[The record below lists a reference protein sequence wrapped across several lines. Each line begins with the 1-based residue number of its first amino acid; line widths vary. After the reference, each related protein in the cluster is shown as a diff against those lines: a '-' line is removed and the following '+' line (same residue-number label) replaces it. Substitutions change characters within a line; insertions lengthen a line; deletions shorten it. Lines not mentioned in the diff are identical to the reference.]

1 MRHSLLAL
9 LLAAS
14 LHAID
19 LSHAVILTPPGPE
32 LPAATVLA
40 EELQHRSGLRL
51 KTTTIRP
58 AAGAVI
64 ALAVTPNLPPDGYQI
79 ATNNNTVQI
88 NGASP
93 RAVLYGVGHLL
104 RQLNWGPNT
113 LELPNNINLT
123 SAPKLPI
130 RGHQLGYR
138 NTNNTWDA
146 WTVPQF
152 ETYIRELALFGM
164 NAVEGIP
171 LFSEKP
177 SPHAKLPAREMN
189 RAITQICER
198 YGLDYWIWAPV
209 QFKPADTA
217 KASAYLD
224 EITQIARD
232 SATLSALFVPGGD
245 PGDNPPETLLPFL
258 AQMAARVRAVHPQA
272 QIWLSLQGFNEAKAN
287 YVYAWLARETPPWF
301 GGIVAGP
308 SSPPVAETRRR
319 IPAGMKIR
327 LYPDVSHNV
336 RSQFEVPD
344 WDQTYAL
351 TLGRETVNPRPVEY
365 AARHRKTASLASGGI
380 TYSDGVHDD
389 VNKIIWTALD
399 WDPNRA
405 PRDILIEYARLY
417 LNARDAE
424 EIADAI
430 LALENN
436 WRGPL
441 LANGA
446 VEGTLRWW
454 QSLATRHPE
463 LSKNWRW
470 QMNLLRAVYDAYLR
484 RRLLEDTQAEADANA
499 ALRRGEVTPARQA
512 LARPTKETAL
522 RQQILDPCD
531 QLWLSINLQSSV
543 EKYKSRDAQRGA
555 IRDFVDL
562 PLNNRWWLED
572 EIAKAEKLPETQ
584 RNLRLLELANWESPG
599 EGSFYDDIGNI
610 AKMPHVER
618 DTDEDEATPLFWW
631 RNDGYSRERRSW
643 LVTQWPH
650 KMVYEGLD
658 PKFEYTVRTTG
669 YGQALL
675 KINGKRVQP
684 VKDGKQIGE
693 FKEFTVPPSELT
705 NGRIVLTWDKAGD
718 EAHLNWRNR
727 SRLSEVWLLRGT
739 LRQ

>member
-1 MRHSLLAL
+1 MSRLTLAL
-9 LLAAS
+9 LLATA

-19 LSHAVILTPPGPE
+19 LSHAVIVSPPS
-32 LPAATVLA
+32 PAATVLA
-40 EELQHRSGLRL
+40 EELERRSGLRL
-51 KTTTIRP
+51 KTATTRP
-58 AAGAVI
+58 AQGEI
-64 ALAVTPNLPPDGYQI
+64 ITLSINSALPTDAYQI
-79 ATNNNTVQI
+79 TTTTNTLQI
-88 NGASP
+88 SGASQ
-93 RAVLYGVGHLL
+93 RALLYGIGHLL
-104 RQLNWGPNT
+104 RHLHWAPNT
-113 LELPNNINLT
+113 LELQKNINLT

-138 NTNNTWDA
+138 HTNNTWDA

-171 LFSEKP
+171 AFDEKQ
-177 SPHAKLPAREMN
+177 SPHAKLSNREMN
-189 RAITQICER
+189 RAITQICAR

-209 QFKPADTA
+209 QFHPTDPA
-217 KASAYLD
+217 KAAAYLD
-224 EITQIARD
+224 QLTQIAKD
-232 SATLSALFVPGGD
+232 SATLTALFVPGGD

-258 AQMAARVRAVHPQA
+258 AQMAARVRAVHPKA

-301 GGIVAGP
+301 GGFVAGP
-308 SSPPVAETRRR
+308 SSPPVAVTRQR
-319 IPAGMKIR
+319 IPAGVKIR

-351 TLGRETVNPRPVEY
+351 TLGREAINPRPFEY
-365 AARHRKTASLASGGI
+365 AARHRKVAPLSSGAI

-389 VNKIIWTALD
+389 VNKVIWTALD
-399 WDPNRA
+399 WDPTRS
-405 PRDILIEYARLY
+405 PRDIVVEYVRLY
-417 LNARDAE
+417 MNAPDAA

-430 LALENN
+430 LALETN

-441 LANGA
+441 LANGG
-446 VEGTLRWW
+446 VEATLRWW

-463 LSKNWRW
+463 LSQNWRW
-470 QMNLLRAVYDAYLR
+470 QMHHLRAIYDAYLR
-484 RRLLEDTQAEADANA
+484 RRLLEDTQAETDANA
-499 ALRRGEVTPARQA
+499 ALRRGDTTAARQA
-512 LARPTKETAL
+512 LARPTHEAQL
-522 RQQILDPCD
+522 RQQILNLCD
-531 QLWLSINLQSSV
+531 ALWLSINFQSSV
-543 EKYKSRDAQRGA
+543 EKYQARSAERSA

-572 EIAKAEKLPETQ
+572 EIAKAEKLPAPA
-584 RNLRLLELANWESPG
+584 RNARFTELANWESPG
-599 EGSFYDDIGNI
+599 EGSFYDAIGNI

-631 RNDGYSRERRSW
+631 RNEGRSRERRSW
-643 LVTQWPH
+643 LVSQWPAN
-650 KMVYEGLD
+650 MVYEGLD
-658 PKFEYTVRTTG
+658 PKFHYTVRTTG

-684 VKDGKQIGE
+684 TRDGKQIGE
-693 FKEFTVPPSELT
+693 FKEFPVPPSDLT

-718 EAHLNWRNR
+718 EAHLNWRQR

>member
-1 MRHSLLAL
+1 MNMFPLLLAL

-14 LHAID
+14 AHAFD
-19 LSHAVILTPPGPE
+19 LSQAVIVSLPS
-32 LPAATVLA
+32 PAATVLA
-40 EELQHRSGLRL
+40 EELEHRSGLHLEIVTTRPAQGPAIAL
-51 KTTTIRP
+51 GTNPALTTDAFQITTT
-58 AAGAVI
+58 
-64 ALAVTPNLPPDGYQI
+64 
-79 ATNNNTVQI
+79 NNTIQI

-93 RAVLYGVGHLL
+93 RALLYGVGHLL
-104 RQLNWGPNT
+104 RQLHWAPKK
-113 LELPNNINLT
+113 LDLPRNINIT

-138 NTNNTWDA
+138 HTNNTWDA

-152 ETYIRELALFGM
+152 ETYIRELVLFGM

-171 LFSEKP
+171 LFSEKQ
-177 SPHAKLPAREMN
+177 SPHQKLPSREMN
-189 RAITQICER
+189 REITKICAR

-209 QFKPADTA
+209 QFHPTDPG
-217 KASAYLD
+217 KAAAYLD
-224 EITQIARD
+224 QISEIAKD
-232 SATLSALFVPGGD
+232 SATLTALFVPGGD
-245 PGDNPPETLLPFL
+245 PGDNPPEILLPFL

-336 RSQFEVPD
+336 RAQFEVPD

-351 TLGRETVNPRPVEY
+351 TLGREAINPRPFEY
-365 AARHRKTASLASGGI
+365 AARHRKVAPLSSGAI

-389 VNKIIWTALD
+389 VNKIVWTALD
-399 WDPNRA
+399 WDPARS
-405 PRDILIEYARLY
+405 PRDIVIEYVRLY
-417 LNARDAE
+417 LNSGDAE

-430 LALENN
+430 LALETN

-441 LANGA
+441 LANGG
-446 VEGTLRWW
+446 VEATLRWW
-454 QSLATRHPE
+454 QSLAIRHPE
-463 LSKNWRW
+463 LAKNWRW
-470 QMNLLRAVYDAYLR
+470 QMHHLRAVYDAYLR
-484 RRLLEDTQAEADANA
+484 RRLLEDTQAEADANS
-499 ALRRGEVTPARQA
+499 ALRAAHPADARQA
-512 LARPTKETAL
+512 LARPTQEAQL
-522 RQQILDPCD
+522 RQQILNLCD
-531 QLWLSINLQSSV
+531 DLWLSTGFQSSV
-543 EKYKSRDAQRGA
+543 EKYQARGAERGA

-572 EIAKAEKLPETQ
+572 EIAKAEKLPESARKT
-584 RNLRLLELANWESPG
+584 RFLELANWESPG
-599 EGSFYDDIGNI
+599 EGSFYDAIGNI

-618 DTDEDEATPLFWW
+618 DTGEDEATPLFWW
-631 RNDGYSRERRSW
+631 RNDGLSRERRSW
-643 LVTQWPH
+643 LVSQWPRE
-650 KMVYEGLD
+650 MVYEGLD

-684 VKDGKQIGE
+684 AKDGKQIGE
-693 FKEFTVPPSELT
+693 IKEFPVPPSELT
-705 NGRIVLTWDKAGD
+705 NGSIVLTWDKAGD
-718 EAHLNWRNR
+718 EAHLNWRQR